1 MESLLSSPDLDSAI
15 WSITLNVGPQNMGLV
30 LRIWT
35 FDLEHHGGT
44 FIFSRPESV
53 IWTFERNSS
62 SELLLQ
68 HHRNQE
74 DGNGVV
80 QVNKDD
86 TTQSVLCTNPEP
98 HVWSW
103 KFYPIPERIPPH
115 WALVG
120 GGVMKSG
127 EMEASCKIQPSDNF
141 LKYKS
146 CSNLTSTMAP
156 SRKDN
161 KGSKR
166 ISTSIHYHCFCYG
179 SP

>member
-1 MESLLSSPDLDSAI
+1 MHQATEYDESIDCSLGGRQSLSREDTMESLLSSPDLDSAI

-53 IWTFERNSS
+53 IWTFERNFS

-74 DGNGVV
+74 DGNVVV

-98 HVWSW
+98 HIWSW
-103 KFYPIPERIPPH
+103 KFYLIPERIPPH

-120 GGVMKSG
+120 G
-127 EMEASCKIQPSDNF
+127 AAW
-141 LKYKS
+141 
-146 CSNLTSTMAP
+146 NLERWRLARFSQVTIFWSINLAP
-156 SRKDN
+156 
-161 KGSKR
+161 
-166 ISTSIHYHCFCYG
+166 T
-179 SP
+179 